1 MFQALWHEHDSIC
14 AIVGTSHLEHSLRA
28 LLRKY
33 LIDGST
39 AQSLLDPAK
48 GALGQL
54 HNAASVAYCL
64 GLISKDCKANIETI
78 GLIRNLFAHSIDDVT
93 FSDPKITALCNELT
107 VPPNVSPEDPNPEP
121 EVDTPRKKF
130 GAVLSLTSMF
140 LMATALHS
148 VKPRAAP
155 KLYVGLGE

>member
-1 MFQALWHEHDSIC
+1 M
-14 AIVGTSHLEHSLRA
+14 
-28 LLRKY
+28 RKY

-121 EVDTPRKKF
+121 EVDTPRKKVWGSTQPYVNVSDGDCTSF
-130 GAVLSLTSMF
+130 RETASGSKAVRW
-140 LMATALHS
+140 
-148 VKPRAAP
+148 PRRVAAW
-155 KLYVGLGE
+155 